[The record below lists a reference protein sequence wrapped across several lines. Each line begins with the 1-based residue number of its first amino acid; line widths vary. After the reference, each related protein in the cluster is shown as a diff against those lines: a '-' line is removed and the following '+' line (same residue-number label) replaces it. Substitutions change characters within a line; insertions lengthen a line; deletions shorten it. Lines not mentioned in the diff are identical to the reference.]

1 MDLNQN
7 VVHGDAVKERKPSA
21 GNDPLLEACEEFF
34 RINKIW
40 TEANPEGALSE
51 STSQCAEDHWRLAV
65 QRDKILVTIKTLTP
79 TGIPSLI
86 EKGKVLREMVRWKAG
101 EDEMVV
107 EFSLNL
113 IENYNSLFL
122 GNCSDKCSHSITALP
137 GVNVTKGAEDKRSW
151 RSNLHNMFG
160 IFNH

>member
-101 EDEMVV
+101 ED
-107 EFSLNL
+107 
-113 IENYNSLFL
+113 
-122 GNCSDKCSHSITALP
+122 ALP

>member
-7 VVHGDAVKERKPSA
+7 VVHGDSVKEREPSG

-40 TEANPEGALSE
+40 TAADPEGALSV
-51 STSQCAEDHWRLAV
+51 STSRCAEDHWRLAV

-79 TGIPSLI
+79 TGIPGLI
-86 EKGKVLREMVRWKAG
+86 EKGKVLRELVRWKAG

-122 GNCSDKCSHSITALP
+122 RNCSDKRSHTVTDWPAD
-137 GVNVTKGAEDKRSW
+137 NVTMGSTDKRTW
-151 RSNLHNMFG
+151 RSTLHHILG